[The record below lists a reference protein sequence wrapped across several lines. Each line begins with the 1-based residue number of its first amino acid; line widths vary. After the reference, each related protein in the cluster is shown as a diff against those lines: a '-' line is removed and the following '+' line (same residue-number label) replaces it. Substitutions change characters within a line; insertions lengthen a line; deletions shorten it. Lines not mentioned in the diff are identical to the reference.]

1 MPSLRMSRIT
11 IGRNIRLRRKDL
23 GLSQTALAE
32 VIGCNRKM
40 VGQIENGRTSLPLES
55 APAVVEMLQFKRLDD
70 LFSQLW
76 E

>member
-1 MPSLRMSRIT
+1 MPSLHMDRIT

-23 GLSQTALAE
+23 DISQVNLANAMG
-32 VIGCNRKM
+32 INRATLAK
-40 VGQIENGRTSLPLES
+40 IETGRSSLPFES

-70 LFSQLW
+70 LLSQLW